1 MRTTLLLIIF
11 GLQTILFAQKSPCEL
26 AVNVTDSIGTLKE
39 TKSCLVYEKNFG
51 NNSQLVFLN
60 LVVED
65 NIPTLHL
72 QIIQKSTDFIAPK
85 CLDKNSRI
93 FFQLSNGKIYTF
105 INTSESQ
112 CDNLIY
118 NQEEKLNNRFLDA
131 KFFFRKDDFEDIK
144 KYPISMMQIK
154 LASETQDYVLNKEL
168 VGEKV
173 AGTYYPE
180 SFFIDSY
187 SCIE

>member
-1 MRTTLLLIIF
+1 MRTLLLIILI
-11 GLQTILFAQKSPCEL
+11 GLQTSLFAQKAPCEL
-26 AVNVTDSIGTLKE
+26 ATNVTDSIGTLKE

-60 LVVED
+60 LIVEND
-65 NIPTLHL
+65 IPTLHL

-105 INTSESQ
+105 INTSENQ

-118 NQEEKLNNRFLDA
+118 NPEEKLNNRFLDA

-144 KYPISMMQIK
+144 KYPISMMHIK
-154 LASETQDYVLNKEL
+154 FASDNQDYILGKEL
-168 VGEKV
+168 IGEKV
-173 AGTYYPE
+173 AGTYYPDR
-180 SFFIDSY
+180 FFMDSY